1 MSSHLQAHSTE
12 IVCVGT
18 AVNLVV
24 QIMWHRTEE
33 PVPVSFLYNSSK
45 PKNFKRFAELL
56 EGKTAPAP
64 FFDWKQ
70 LETTNI
76 SVKDTKSNHEESKFL
91 PSAAYI
97 LEDAYIAIIW
107 ALFHYLLTGYNLPSQ
122 DFGSFS
128 VVTNLR
134 TPDGSLAFP
143 RQSLR
148 RAERAKTEPSGVKF
162 KPSGGDWWSV

>member
-1 MSSHLQAHSTE
+1 M
-12 IVCVGT
+12 
-18 AVNLVV
+18 
-24 QIMWHRTEE
+24 
-33 PVPVSFLYNSSK
+33 
-45 PKNFKRFAELL
+45 
-56 EGKTAPAP
+56 
-64 FFDWKQ
+64 
-70 LETTNI
+70 ETTNI

-107 ALFHYLLTGYNLPSQ
+107 ASRYLLTGYNLPSQ
-122 DFGSFS
+122 DFGSFA

>member
-1 MSSHLQAHSTE
+1 MKS
-12 IVCVGT
+12 CR
-18 AVNLVV
+18 
-24 QIMWHRTEE
+24 HRTEE

-45 PKNFKRFAELL
+45 PKNFKRLSEF
-56 EGKTAPAP
+56 EGKICTNP
-64 FFDWKQ
+64 FFDWTQ

-107 ALFHYLLTGYNLPSQ
+107 ASRYLLTGYNLPSQ

-148 RAERAKTEPSGVKF
+148 RAERAKTEPSGVKS

>member
-1 MSSHLQAHSTE
+1 MKS
-12 IVCVGT
+12 CR
-18 AVNLVV
+18 
-24 QIMWHRTEE
+24 HRTEE

-45 PKNFKRFAELL
+45 PKNFKRLSEF
-56 EGKTAPAP
+56 EGKICTNP
-64 FFDWKQ
+64 FFDWTQ

-76 SVKDTKSNHEESKFL
+76 SVKDTKSNHQESKFL

-107 ALFHYLLTGYNLPSQ
+107 ASRYLLTGYNLPSQ
-122 DFGSFS
+122 DFGSFA

-148 RAERAKTEPSGVKF
+148 RAERAKTEPSRVKF

>member
-1 MSSHLQAHSTE
+1 
-12 IVCVGT
+12 
-18 AVNLVV
+18 
-24 QIMWHRTEE
+24 
-33 PVPVSFLYNSSK
+33 
-45 PKNFKRFAELL
+45 LL

-162 KPSGGDWWSV
+162 KPSGGLSAELESYSSDRAVLLKGHGNAKGSSLGGTIVTMLNAYMGPLDFMKKLLRFHEDFF